1 MRGKILTQN
10 LIKNSINKIKKF
22 YIDKGFFNVDV
33 KYEILED
40 SLSTNS
46 SILIFDINKNKKVK
60 IKDIIV
66 RGRKEIVNNNKSF
79 FNNKICQPGH
89 MKLA

>member
-1 MRGKILTQN
+1 M
-10 LIKNSINKIKKF
+10 
-22 YIDKGFFNVDV
+22 

-40 SLSTNS
+40 SLSKNS

-66 RGRKEIVNNNKSF
+66 RGRKEIINNNKSF
-79 FNNKICQPGH
+79 FNNKDTVFAISNYRLKKS
-89 MKLA
+89 MKETKS

>member
-1 MRGKILTQN
+1 MEILAKSNISTLKDDLQLMRGKILTQN

-22 YIDKGFFNVDV
+22 YIDKGFFNIDV

-40 SLSTNS
+40 SLTTNS

-60 IKDIIV
+60 NQRYYCK
-66 RGRKEIVNNNKSF
+66 RKKRNCK
-79 FNNKICQPGH
+79 
-89 MKLA
+89 